1 MSQNAKIAFN
11 FLLDFREIYY
21 AHQLCASGVLG
32 EVVAILIGFLRVF
45 IYNRGSVLTKL
56 GREACP
62 SFRELDPK
70 I

>member
-1 MSQNAKIAFN
+1 M
-11 FLLDFREIYY
+11 
-21 AHQLCASGVLG
+21 
-32 EVVAILIGFLRVF
+32 AILIGFLRVF
-45 IYNRGSVLTKL
+45 FYTRGSVLTKL